1 MRIVDYDIKKYDLPL
16 ARSLTIAG
24 HNLTSRSGVI
34 ISLTNEEGLTGCG
47 EAAPLPGLH
56 AETLQQVIE
65 QLSAMKD
72 EITALNVPV
81 SPFDPD
87 GQLAE
92 LLPKNLHPSV
102 RLAIEMAIFDL
113 CVQRDNAFVDEHNVK
128 IPINGL
134 LMANADNLF
143 GEIESLLSAGYR
155 SIKIKVGR
163 QSAHDD
169 IRTIRKA
176 KSLVGQMA
184 NIRLDANRLWNL
196 DEAVGFCQTVGCEL
210 IDYIEEPLDDP
221 GDYPAFFAQ
230 TDMPV
235 ALDETLVEKAP
246 GDIGWIDR
254 VRAFVLKP
262 SVLGGLE
269 KTCQLIEFAKA
280 RGIGAVLSSAFETDV
295 SLRIFALF
303 AARMQLTDIPV
314 GLDTLKWFSTS
325 LLEGGFEIKD
335 GRIDIKDLLACR
347 PKLKSEL
354 LQDVG

>member
-1 MRIVDYDIKKYDLPL
+1 MKITDFDIKKYSLPL
-16 ARSLTIAG
+16 AKPLTIG
-24 HNLTSRSGVI
+24 NHKLTSRQGVI
-34 ISLTNEEGLTGCG
+34 ISLTDEAGLTGCG

-56 AETLQQVIE
+56 KETLQQVVE

-72 EITALNVPV
+72 EIIGLNVPAR
-81 SPFDPD
+81 PFDVD
-87 GQLAE
+87 SQLTE
-92 LLPKNLHPSV
+92 LLPKNLYPSV

-113 CVQRDNAFVDEHNVK
+113 CVQRDHSFINKHDVK

-134 LMANADNLF
+134 VMAQADNLF

-169 IRTIRKA
+169 IRTIRKV
-176 KSLVGQMA
+176 KSLVGQKA
-184 NIRLDANRLWNL
+184 DIRLDANRLWNL
-196 DEAVGFCQTVGCEL
+196 DEAVGFCHVVGCEL

-221 GDYPAFFAQ
+221 GDYPAFFEQ
-230 TDMPV
+230 TDMPA
-235 ALDETLVEKAP
+235 ALDETLAEKAP

-269 KTCQLIEFAKA
+269 KTCQLIDFAKS
-280 RGIGAVLSSAFETDV
+280 RGIAAVLSSAFESDV

-303 AARMQLTDIPV
+303 AARMQLTDTPV

-325 LLEGGFEIKD
+325 LLEGSFKIKD
-335 GRIDIKDLLACR
+335 GRIDIKDLLAVR
-347 PKLKSEL
+347 PKLKSQL